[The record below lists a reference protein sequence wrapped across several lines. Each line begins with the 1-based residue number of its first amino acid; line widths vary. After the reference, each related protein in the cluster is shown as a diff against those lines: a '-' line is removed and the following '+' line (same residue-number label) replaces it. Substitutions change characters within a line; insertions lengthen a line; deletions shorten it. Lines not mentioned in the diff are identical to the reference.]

1 MLKGLTETC
10 SCNQRVSFV
19 SPLGDL
25 RSTESV
31 PNLTGTSQ
39 FSIYVWKPPALTL
52 SILTSVC
59 WPLPWLNCMTLVSLP
74 RTFLSF
80 QSVGGITEFLLNV
93 KTNIFSW
100 FFVPLGSQA
109 VFANENVVYCVYEH
123 KGTTAGA
130 KTLVLACTMQL
141 KKDGHP
147 MPSEAPWC
155 YMSEL
160 CCLLNTMA
168 LSWATVQWESCADFG
183 TFKALA
189 YHV

>member
-109 VFANENVVYCVYEH
+109 VFAVSMNTKEQQQERRHWC
-123 KGTTAGA
+123 
-130 KTLVLACTMQL
+130 LR
-141 KKDGHP
+141 
-147 MPSEAPWC
+147 APCSWRRTDIP
-155 YMSEL
+155 
-160 CCLLNTMA
+160 CLQRHRGVTC
-168 LSWATVQWESCADFG
+168 QSCAACS
-183 TFKALA
+183 TRWP
-189 YHV
+189 

>member
-1 MLKGLTETC
+1 M
-10 SCNQRVSFV
+10 

-93 KTNIFSW
+93 NKYFLLVLCSTW
-100 FFVPLGSQA
+100 FTSCIC
-109 VFANENVVYCVYEH
+109 CVYEH
-123 KGTTAGA
+123 KGTTARA
-130 KTLVLACTMQL
+130 KTLVLVCTMQR